1 MTKTIKIVG
10 LISAFLTVT
19 CGMISLIIIGPEN
32 FGFIPQIGLLFGTI
46 CGLVAFA
53 AWMTED
59 ML

>member
-19 CGMISLIIIGPEN
+19 CGLISMIIIGPEN
-32 FGFIPQIGLLFGTI
+32 FGFIPQLGLLSATVLGMI
-46 CGLVAFA
+46 AFA

-59 ML
+59 M